1 MKRATTGFTL
11 IELLVVIGIIAIL
24 ASMVLAVS
32 GGVLAS
38 SERKQVEDTFTLL
51 NQATRELELT
61 RGQDL
66 VFSRRCN
73 DKGKDVL
80 KSSEHELTYSDI
92 EEIETSTAYIM
103 PKLLALLKNNDRS
116 REFISKINPDF
127 LKRIEKPSSPLNANE
142 NIDLV
147 DPWGNR
153 IAVVPCGRPATDREM
168 RDAYRAGSTKT
179 PVTADAALFPF
190 RIGIDR
196 DDRTVRTCD
205 ESNYGVCSGRRW
217 TFVSRGPDGLLGIPP
232 WSASASTK
240 DSNSDGIADWD
251 DNIFSQSLTQPV
263 LTVP

>member
-66 VFSRRCN
+66 VFSRF
-73 DKGKDVL
+73 
-80 KSSEHELTYSDI
+80 SSSATVPELAFYDI
-92 EEIETSTAYIM
+92 KEQPPNTPAYIM
-103 PKLLALLKNNDRS
+103 PKLLALLRSNDRS

-147 DPWGNR
+147 DAWGNR

-168 RDAYRAGSTKT
+168 RDAYRVGSTKT
-179 PVTADAALFPF
+179 PVTADSFA
-190 RIGIDR
+190 IGIDR
-196 DDRTVRTCD
+196 DDRTVRTND
-205 ESNYGVCSGRRW
+205 EKYLGVCSGRRW

-232 WSASASTK
+232 WSTSASTK
-240 DSNSDGIADWD
+240 DRDGNSDGIADWD

>member
-51 NQATRELELT
+51 NKAIQEMELT
-61 RGQDL
+61 RGQEL
-66 VFSRRCN
+66 VFKRFGE
-73 DKGKDVL
+73 DLKFFDVEEVDPNL
-80 KSSEHELTYSDI
+80 KPPPK
-92 EEIETSTAYIM
+92 AYIM
-103 PKLLALLKNNDRS
+103 PKLLALLRSNDRS

-147 DPWGNR
+147 DAWGNR

-168 RDAYRAGSTKT
+168 RDAYRVGSTKT
-179 PVTADAALFPF
+179 PVTADSFA
-190 RIGIDR
+190 IGIDR
-196 DDRTVRTCD
+196 DDRTVRTND
-205 ESNYGVCSGRRW
+205 EKYLGVCSGRRW

-232 WSASASTK
+232 WSTSASTK
-240 DSNSDGIADWD
+240 DRDGNSDGIADWD

>member
-66 VFSRRCN
+66 VFSR
-73 DKGKDVL
+73 L
-80 KSSEHELTYSDI
+80 SSSATVPELAFYDI
-92 EEIETSTAYIM
+92 KEEPPNTPAYIM
-103 PKLLALLKNNDRS
+103 PKLLALLRSNDRS

-127 LKRIEKPSSPLNANE
+127 LKRIEKPTSPLNANE

-147 DPWGNR
+147 DAWGNR

-168 RDAYRAGSTKT
+168 RDAYRVGSTKT
-179 PVTADAALFPF
+179 PVTADSFA
-190 RIGIDR
+190 IGIDR
-196 DDRTVRTCD
+196 DDRTVRTND
-205 ESNYGVCSGRRW
+205 EKYLGVCSGRRW

-240 DSNSDGIADWD
+240 DRDGNSDGIADWD

>member
-66 VFSRRCN
+66 VFSR
-73 DKGKDVL
+73 L
-80 KSSEHELTYSDI
+80 SSSATVPELAFYDI
-92 EEIETSTAYIM
+92 KEEPPSTPAYIM
-103 PKLLALLKNNDRS
+103 PKLLALLRSNDRS

-127 LKRIEKPSSPLNANE
+127 LKRIEKPTSPLNANE

-147 DPWGNR
+147 DAWGNR

-168 RDAYRAGSTKT
+168 RDAYRVGSTKT
-179 PVTADAALFPF
+179 PVTADSFA
-190 RIGIDR
+190 IGIDR
-196 DDRTVRTCD
+196 DDRTVRTND
-205 ESNYGVCSGRRW
+205 EKYLGVCSGRRW
-217 TFVSRGPDGLLGIPP
+217 TFVSRGPDGLLGLPL
-232 WSASASTK
+232 WSSSATTK
-240 DSNSDGIADWD
+240 DRDGNSDGIADWD

>member
-66 VFSRRCN
+66 VFSR
-73 DKGKDVL
+73 L
-80 KSSEHELTYSDI
+80 SSSATVPELSFYDI
-92 EEIETSTAYIM
+92 KEEPPSTPAYIM
-103 PKLLALLKNNDRS
+103 PKLLALLRSNDRS
-116 REFISKINPDF
+116 REVISKINPYF

-147 DPWGNR
+147 DAWGNR

-168 RDAYRAGSTKT
+168 RDAYRVGSTKT
-179 PVTADAALFPF
+179 PVTADSFA
-190 RIGIDR
+190 IGIDR
-196 DDRTVRTCD
+196 DDRTVRTND
-205 ESNYGVCSGRRW
+205 EKYLGVCSGRRW

-232 WSASASTK
+232 WSTSASTK
-240 DSNSDGIADWD
+240 DRDGNSDGIADWD